1 MPRLTTSHDA
11 FGRML
16 LDQLRDP
23 TAVGFVERDDGY
35 LDAGAG
41 TQYFSGFPD
50 WPDNVKRALRLARG
64 RVLDLGCGAGRH
76 CLYLQRKGLAVTGI
90 DASPLAVKT
99 CRLMGVRR
107 VVNLAVEDLSSAR
120 VRRRLGRFDT
130 ILMLGNNLGLLGGAR
145 KGTRLLRALHR
156 ITYPGALIIGESV
169 DPYGTRKPWHR
180 AYHARNRRRGRMG
193 GQIRLRVRYLNL
205 STRWSDYLLLSRAE
219 LHGLLHGTG
228 WRMEQAIPGTG
239 GNYVAVIRRV

>member
-1 MPRLTTSHDA
+1 MPRLARNHDA

-16 LDQLRDP
+16 LDQLSDP

-35 LDAGAG
+35 LDTGAG

-50 WPDNVKRALRLARG
+50 WPDNVKKALRLAKG
-64 RVLDLGCGAGRH
+64 RMLDLGCGAGRH
-76 CLYLQRKGLAVTGI
+76 SLYLQRQGSAVTGI
-90 DASPLAVKT
+90 DSSPLAVRT
-99 CRLMGVRR
+99 CRRLGLRR
-107 VVNLAVEDLSSAR
+107 ALNIAVEDLASPR

-130 ILMLGNNLGLLGGAR
+130 VLMLGNNLGLLGSAR

-156 ITYPGALIIGESV
+156 ITNPGALIIGESV

-205 STRWSDYLLLSRAE
+205 STPWSDYLLLSRSE
-219 LHGLLHGTG
+219 LRGLLRDTG
-228 WRMEQAIPGTG
+228 WCLEQAIPGAEG
-239 GNYVAVIRRV
+239 SFVAIIRRV